1 MTVHVI
7 SEQDFVPRA
16 KAACARA
23 VETVLPR
30 RHVVVA
36 LVDDKV
42 IAKLH
47 REFLGKPGATDV
59 LSFPDGQIVVSAQT
73 AAREAAARDVRA
85 RDELLLYVVHGA
97 LHLKGYDDRSPAQRK
112 RMRAAERRCLRKL
125 GLGDVFGDGR
135 PPRRRKR

>member
-1 MTVHVI
+1 MTVHVV

-23 VETVLPR
+23 VETVLPGWD
-30 RHVVVA
+30 VVVA
-36 LVDDKV
+36 LVDDKA

-47 REFLGKPGATDV
+47 REFLGKRGATDV
-59 LSFPDGQIVVSAQT
+59 LSFPEGEIVVSAQT

-97 LHLKGYDDRSPAQRK
+97 LHLKGYHDRNEAQRK
-112 RMRAAERRCLRKL
+112 RMRVAERRYLRKL
-125 GLGDVFGDGR
+125 GVGDVFSEGEADSQ
-135 PPRRRKR
+135 P